1 MGQLRMNGVES
12 LPFAGKNGA
21 LDMNY
26 SREKILRKR
35 EGQGLESIGRRK
47 HWAREQKK
55 ERDTIIGTSTQN
67 IIHLLSNKNPHLPFF
82 SPLHQFILSF

>member
-1 MGQLRMNGVES
+1 MNGVES

-26 SREKILRKR
+26 SREKKLRKR
-35 EGQGLESIGRRK
+35 EGQGLESIARRK

-55 ERDTIIGTSTQN
+55 ERDTIIGTSHR
-67 IIHLLSNKNPHLPFF
+67 ISFIS
-82 SPLHQFILSF
+82 SRPLQ